1 MSEPSEPDLDTVA
14 DLLGEDGTRTIM
26 EAVAASPRSP
36 AEIAEL
42 ADVSRQTV
50 YRRLDRLQTA
60 GLVSERT
67 RPRADGH
74 HETIYAATLTEFH
87 LELTD
92 EGFAFTVE
100 TEPPEPDPADELTR
114 LWRNFHR

>member
-1 MSEPSEPDLDTVA
+1 MSESSDPDLATVVG
-14 DLLGEDGTRTIM
+14 LLGDTGTRTIM
-26 EAVAASPRSP
+26 EAVAAGARSP
-36 AEIAEL
+36 AELAEL
-42 ADVSRQTV
+42 TDVSRQAV
-50 YRRLDRLQTA
+50 YRRLDRLQAA
-60 GLVSERT
+60 GLVRDRT

-74 HETIYAATLTEFH
+74 HETVYAATLTELH
-87 LELTD
+87 LELTE